1 MTQTRHNVPSG
12 SFLVRSLATSMRVA
26 QCVQFRRSYSGFVGT
41 NQSPLSNSYK
51 LDRVLY
57 SRETT
62 APDGVLAH

>member
-1 MTQTRHNVPSG
+1 
-12 SFLVRSLATSMRVA
+12 MRVA

-41 NQSPLSNSYK
+41 KNQLPLSNSYK